1 MAGDIAM
8 NPISQKSF
16 EDLVRQALETLPGE
30 FYGRLQNVDV
40 VVEDEPTAEQLRTG
54 RVEEGDTLLGLY
66 EGVPLTARENY
77 GFVLPDKITIFK
89 RPIEEMCESP
99 DEVVDEVRVTVMHEI
114 AHHFGMDDHELYD
127 LGMG

>member
-8 NPISQKSF
+8 DPISQKSF
-16 EDLVRQALETLPGE
+16 EDLVRQALDTLPGE
-30 FYGRLQNVDV
+30 FYERLQNVDV
-40 VVEDEPTAEQLRTG
+40 VVEDAPTAEQLRTG

>member
-1 MAGDIAM
+1 MR
-8 NPISQKSF
+8 PISQRQF
-16 EDLVRQALETLPGE
+16 EALVRQALDSLPGE
-30 FYGRLQNVDV
+30 FYERLQNVDV
-40 VVEDEPTAEQLRTG
+40 VVEEAPTREQLRTSAL
-54 RVEEGDTLLGLY
+54 EEDDTLLGLY

-99 DEVVDEVRVTVMHEI
+99 EEVVEEVRVTVMHEI
-114 AHHFGMDDHELYD
+114 AHHFGIDDHALYD

>member
-30 FYGRLQNVDV
+30 FYERLQNVDV